1 MLCRRGGGQFFPR
14 YMGHSQNDVRRIGLR
29 RKVSGSRSAG
39 KQEMFR
45 AIKTQTD
52 KETQK

>member
-1 MLCRRGGGQFFPR
+1 MMV